1 MTDVYDD
8 IINMPRHISKT
19 RKKMTSSERAAQFA
33 PFAAL
38 TGYDGVIAEAHRLT
52 KEKKEMSEDAIYELN
67 TRLDEISKK
76 VSTTRLKIRV
86 TFFLED
92 ERKSGGDIVKFE
104 GVVVGIDPYESAL
117 NMEGGVR
124 IKIQDVLELEIWGE
138 DYK

>member
-1 MTDVYDD
+1 MDVYDD
-8 IINMPRHISKT
+8 IINMPRHVSKT
-19 RKKMTSSERAAQFA
+19 RKKMMSAERAAQFA

-52 KEKKEMSEDAIYELN
+52 KARKEMSEDAIYELN
-67 TRLDEISKK
+67 IRLDEISKK
-76 VSTTRLKIRV
+76 VSTTRVKIRV
-86 TFFLED
+86 TFFLQD

-104 GVVVGIDPYESAL
+104 GVIGGIDPYESTL

-124 IKIQDVLELEIWGE
+124 IKIQDIFDIEIWGE